1 MTPSKTAA
9 IHPDPFTISAGRLL
23 CAAVAALVTA
33 CGGGG
38 ESTPATSVGQAG
50 VTPPLT
56 ANAYSVVVKTV
67 DTQGQPIA
75 RVSVA
80 LSGRLKGLTAMTGS
94 DGTATFNFRGSADA
108 SLDTAKTGYHPTT
121 RRVQLAGAGNPN
133 VQHLTLM
140 REDEAQLVLRG
151 VTSEVSA
158 DASSVVVSADLAV
171 SNLNGNPIT
180 GLSAADFAVSE
191 EEVDCFFS
199 LVVCPSDAGFYWKP
213 SLNNPVQVMLLGS
226 GSSTFYRLR
235 YVLEA
240 SPGMFTAGRTVPTYV
255 DVRVG
260 ADTSLNIQVDV
271 RL

>member
-1 MTPSKTAA
+1 MTRLETIAS
-9 IHPDPFTISAGRLL
+9 HSRPFTTMAGRVLW
-23 CAAVAALVTA
+23 AGVVALATA

-38 ESTPATSVGQAG
+38 ESTPAASVSQPV
-50 VTPPLT
+50 VTAPLP

-75 RVSVA
+75 GVSVA
-80 LSGRLKGLTAMTGS
+80 LNGRLNGITAMTGS
-94 DGTATFNFRGSADA
+94 DGTTTFNFRGSADA
-108 SLDTAKTGYHPTT
+108 SLDTDRTGYHSAS
-121 RRVQLAGAGNPN
+121 RRVLLAGAGSPN

-158 DASSVVVSADLAV
+158 DASSVVVSADLTV

-180 GLSAADFAVSE
+180 GLSAANFSVAGA
-191 EEVDCFFS
+191 EVDCFFS

-213 SLNNPVQVMLLGS
+213 PLNNPVQVMLLGS
-226 GSSTFYRLR
+226 GPSTLYRVR

-240 SPGMFTAGRTVPTYV
+240 TPGMFTAGRTFPTYV